1 MTSSPASKHV
11 LIIGGGFAGLG
22 CATTLLRSGNVRI
35 TLLDR
40 HNYHQFQ
47 PLFYAL
53 ASSLLSV
60 NDVSFPLRRILR
72 EQPNIDTKLVEV
84 TSIDPG
90 TMTVATKEGQTY
102 RGDILVLAAGSQANF
117 FNVPGAATD
126 SFPLYTLTD
135 AERLR
140 SRILGLFEDAD
151 CDPKLLEM
159 GALNFVIVG
168 GGPTGTEMAGSL
180 AGMIHTTIAA
190 EYHDL
195 ACSAARV
202 YLIDRGSTLLGPFSP
217 EAHDYASKV
226 LQRDGVELRL
236 NTSVTE
242 VYPDHVVLSDGS
254 TIKTHCVIWA
264 GGLMATPIAKGCGLP
279 TGRGGRMQVEPD
291 LTISGFPNIYALGD
305 FANVPG
311 HDGAPLPQLDSV
323 ALQSGRWAAKNILA
337 EIEGKPRKAFH
348 YLDKGIMAMIGRNA
362 AIAEVGPRRHELTGP
377 MAYAMWLGVHLALLG
392 DLQVKVETFVEWI
405 WDSCRSEVRS
415 CLTALTK
422 RASIGTARRPR
433 ASQPLQNRRSI
444 SAYAFTTGRC
454 SSPDGHRSAGDQYHP
469 YSRDRWGPESKLRAP
484 RYPSGCS
491 AHGLHAVAARPALR
505 SGTTYVAES

>member
-1 MTSSPASKHV
+1 
-11 LIIGGGFAGLG
+11 
-22 CATTLLRSGNVRI
+22 
-35 TLLDR
+35 
-40 HNYHQFQ
+40 
-47 PLFYAL
+47 
-53 ASSLLSV
+53 V

-90 TMTVATKEGQTY
+90 TMTVATKEGETY
-102 RGDILVLAAGSQANF
+102 RGDVLVLAAGSQANF
-117 FNVPGAATD
+117 FNIPGAATD

-151 CDPKLLEM
+151 RDPRLLEM

-168 GGPTGTEMAGSL
+168 GGPTGTEMAGCL

-190 EYHDL
+190 EYHDF

-202 YLIDRGSTLLGPFSP
+202 YLIDRGSALLGLFSP
-217 EAHDYASKV
+217 DSHDYASKV

-242 VYPDHVVLSDGS
+242 VYSDHVVLSDGS
-254 TIKTHCVIWA
+254 TIKTRCVIWA
-264 GGLMATPIAKGCGLP
+264 GGLVATPVAKGSGLP
-279 TGRGGRMQVEPD
+279 TRRGGRMQVEPD

-311 HDGAPLPQLDSV
+311 HDGAPLPQLGSV

-337 EIEGKPRKAFH
+337 EIEGKLRKTFH

-392 DLQVKVETFVEWI
+392 DLQVKVETVVEWMS
-405 WDSCRSEVRS
+405 DYFLRERGPQLLDRSNEARIDWS
-415 CLTALTK
+415 GDKSNSKTA
-422 RASIGTARRPR
+422 TAR
-433 ASQPLQNRRSI
+433 
-444 SAYAFTTGRC
+444 
-454 SSPDGHRSAGDQYHP
+454 
-469 YSRDRWGPESKLRAP
+469 
-484 RYPSGCS
+484 
-491 AHGLHAVAARPALR
+491 
-505 SGTTYVAES
+505 